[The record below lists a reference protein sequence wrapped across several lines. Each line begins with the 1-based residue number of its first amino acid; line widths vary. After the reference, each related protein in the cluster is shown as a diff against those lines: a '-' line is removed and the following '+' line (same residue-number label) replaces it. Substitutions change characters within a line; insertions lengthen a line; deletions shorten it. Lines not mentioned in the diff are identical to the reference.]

1 MSMLDQLDIYEG
13 ERVINEGDYESP
25 HKLPMYPMSGPDL
38 DAHHRWYQA
47 REHYAHIGLEQ
58 DPTPEIIEARAYWL
72 DEMLKSVSITNP
84 PVNRVDLNPKPSPAV
99 APKRSKST
107 SAMAF
112 IFITLYMLVV
122 ATWISAV
129 MWVIT

>member
-1 MSMLDQLDIYEG
+1 MSMLDQLDA
-13 ERVINEGDYESP
+13 YESP
-25 HKLPMYPMSGPDL
+25 HKLPMYPMSGGNL

-47 REHYAHIGLEQ
+47 REYYAVCGNNGGDQ
-58 DPTPEIIEARAYWL
+58 ADIEESRAYWFN
-72 DEMLKSVSITNP
+72 EMLKAVTETNP
-84 PVNRVDLNPKPSPAV
+84 PVNRIDLNASPAATPERAR
-99 APKRSKST
+99 APRST